1 MRQKIIAGN
10 WKMNKL
16 PNEAMGFIEELASL
30 VKNTKHEVVICV
42 PYIDLFY
49 TLLTV
54 QGTNIKVG
62 AQNMHFEENGAYTG
76 EVSRRN
82 AKINRSRICY
92 YRTF

>member
-16 PNEAMGFIEELASL
+16 PNEAMEFIEELAPF
-30 VKNTKHEVVICV
+30 VKDTINEVVICV

-49 TLLTV
+49 TLLSV

-62 AQNMHFEENGAYTG
+62 AQNMHFEEKGAYTG
-76 EVSRRN
+76 EISRRN
-82 AKINRSRICY
+82 AKSNRCGICY